1 MAERREPRSPLQ
13 PLTDG
18 QVQALRTEV
27 EQGRSPRVVVRSSSA
42 GLAAGA
48 RGPVVRLG
56 DPAVEEEFI
65 VVRVK
70 GDDIPFA
77 PAELAMPGRAGR
89 APAASTA
96 PADTSPPQAQ
106 APRPPRKKAST
117 PPRKPAPAAEEPPPA
132 AEAPPSEPVTPAR
145 RAVKRATARST
156 TRAKPPTA
164 VTLTLRFG
172 DGAWTAEAMRGSR
185 RVGGK
190 SVPVRPGAVAALAD
204 LIDDEQVSSLIGE
217 TVEACRS
224 EVEERAASLR
234 AELAAAEAALKEY
247 ER

>member
-1 MAERREPRSPLQ
+1 MADRREPRSPLQ

-89 APAASTA
+89 APAADA
-96 PADTSPPQAQ
+96 AADNPQPQAR
-106 APRPPRKKAST
+106 APRSPRKKAAT
-117 PPRKPAPAAEEPPPA
+117 PPRTPAEPRPVTQAPA
-132 AEAPPSEPVTPAR
+132 EPVSPGR
-145 RAVKRATARST
+145 RAVQRAASRST
-156 TRAKPPTA
+156 RSKPPTA

-190 SVPVRPGAVAALAD
+190 AVPVRPGAVAALAD
-204 LIDDEQVSSLIGE
+204 LIDDAQVSSLIGE